1 MKRRAPAAAA
11 ERVPEKTPEERE
23 REEQEAFQTGPLSIL
38 TESVR
43 ENKQILVNV
52 RNNHKLL
59 GRIKAFD
66 RHLNMILEGVKEMW
80 TEMPKTKGDKKK
92 TATRPINKERYISK
106 LFVRGDSVIIVL
118 KCP

>member
-1 MKRRAPAAAA
+1 MKRRAPPA

-38 TESVR
+38 TESVK

-66 RHLNMILEGVKEMW
+66 RHCNMILEGVKEMW
-80 TEMPKTKGDKKK
+80 TETPKVKGGDKKK
-92 TATRPINKERYISK
+92 TVARPVNKERYISK
-106 LFVRGDSVIIVL
+106 LFVRGDSVIIIL